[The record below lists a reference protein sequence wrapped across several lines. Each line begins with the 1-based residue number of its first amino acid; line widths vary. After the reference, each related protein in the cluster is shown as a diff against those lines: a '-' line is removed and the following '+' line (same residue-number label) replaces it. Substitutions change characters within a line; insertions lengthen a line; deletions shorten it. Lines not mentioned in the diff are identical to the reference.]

1 MFLNQGNILQSLR
14 EYPDRHILV
23 FPRNIATFFR
33 SLSKKKR
40 GSDSPF
46 RRRTAGPPRYKDR
59 WDAYEPANALEIEAA
74 YQASQSFSLFRCL
87 LATTKPPFG
96 NRNICRCTNRL
107 RYSRERAL
115 QSLSSPRELTTARRY
130 SHRRRSCSGTR
141 ARGRSKSPSRAPPR
155 SRSTSST

>member
-1 MFLNQGNILQSLR
+1 MFRKPHIFCEKSVSSSLLPVVRMFLNQGNILQSLR

-87 LATTKPPFG
+87 LATAD
-96 NRNICRCTNRL
+96 C
-107 RYSRERAL
+107 
-115 QSLSSPRELTTARRY
+115 
-130 SHRRRSCSGTR
+130 
-141 ARGRSKSPSRAPPR
+141 SRAQLSCQIRFPELFWKLLQNTSHLSGISCNSSNNR
-155 SRSTSST
+155 SRGYYD